1 VQGLSGSPGPVV
13 SLRSTTGYK
22 LRSLRLRLADPA
34 MSVICITGGIAT
46 GKSAVTRLWRARFP
60 AAEFFDADQSARELT
75 DQDPEVRQLIA
86 QTFGSEIYSAGD
98 LNREALRAIIFADP
112 EKKRALE
119 QILHPRIR
127 RQWAAEAESNR
138 GPNQFFLADIPLL
151 YETGGELL
159 CDRVVVVA
167 CSTATQ
173 LQRLM
178 ARSSLSREAAE
189 KMIAAQ
195 MPLTEKMKCAD
206 YVIWNNGPETAL
218 ALQVETLANLW
229 RQTQ

>member
-1 VQGLSGSPGPVV
+1 
-13 SLRSTTGYK
+13 
-22 LRSLRLRLADPA
+22 
-34 MSVICITGGIAT
+34 MFVIGITGGIAT
-46 GKSAVTRLWRARFP
+46 GKTAFSRQLRAELP
-60 AAEFFDADQSARELT
+60 EAAFFDADQSARDLT
-75 DQDPEVRQLIA
+75 AKDAEVRQLIA
-86 QTFGSEIYSAGD
+86 QTFGSEIYSGGD
-98 LNREALRAIIFADP
+98 LNRAALRAIIFADP

-127 RQWAAEAESNR
+127 RQWAAEAESHR
-138 GPNQFFLADIPLL
+138 GPTQFFLADIPLL
-151 YETGGELL
+151 YETGGESF

-167 CSTATQ
+167 CSAARQ

-195 MPLTEKMKCAD
+195 MPLPEKMKRAD

-218 ALQVETLANLW
+218 ALQVETLANFW
-229 RQTQ
+229 RQAQ